1 MSARTWMPS
10 YAYRAYNESGQRR
23 DGRIDAAGTSA
34 AEQALWLEG
43 LKIVEIHPAPPKKTM
58 ADYFPSLYQISR
70 ADIILFTRQLATFVG
85 AGVTMSRA
93 LGVIAEE
100 TASPLFKRVILA
112 VLDDLERGQNLS
124 EALVKHPKVFPTLYI
139 DLVRVAELTGNL
151 ESTLTQLAGY
161 LRRDLNTARRVQ
173 AAMIYPAVILVVAT
187 GVVII
192 LVFFAL
198 PAFVRIFA
206 EFRVE
211 LPLSTRILIGIV
223 NFTRQWALVIG
234 AVILAGAGG
243 IVVALRT
250 SRGAYAKDQISIKAP
265 ILGPIVLSAVLNR
278 FARTLAMVLK
288 AGVPLGQTFEAVIAS
303 TGNKVFQRGLTTV
316 KEQMTSGEGFAGPLI
331 RTHLFP
337 PMLTQM
343 VRVGEETGT
352 LDTYLEQAAEFY
364 EEELEYRIRAMT
376 SLIEPVMTVAVGIM
390 VGFIAVSLIS
400 AMYGLVGALK

>member
-1 MSARTWMPS
+1 MPS
-10 YAYRAYNESGQRR
+10 YAYRAYTEAGKKRE
-23 DGRIDAAGTSA
+23 GRIEAAGTSA

-43 LKIVEIHPAPPKKTM
+43 LKIVQLYPAPLKKTM

-70 ADIILFTRQLATFVG
+70 NDVILFTRQLATFVG
-85 AGVTMSRA
+85 AGVPMTRA

-100 TASPLFKRVILA
+100 TASPLFKRAILA

-124 EALVKHPKVFPTLYI
+124 ESLVKHPKAFPSLYI

-151 ESTLTQLAGY
+151 EATLKELAGY
-161 LRRDLNTARRVQ
+161 LRRDLNTVRRVRT
-173 AAMIYPAVILVVAT
+173 AMIYPTVILVVAT
-187 GVVII
+187 GVVLI

-198 PAFVRIFA
+198 PAFVKIFA

-211 LPLSTRILIGIV
+211 LPLSTRILIAVV
-223 NFTRQWALVIG
+223 NFSRSWGLVIG
-234 AVILAGAGG
+234 AVLGILAGA
-243 IVVALRT
+243 VALALRT
-250 SRGAYAKDQISIKAP
+250 PRGIYAKDLLSLRAP
-265 ILGPIVLSAVLNR
+265 IIGPIVMSAVLNR
-278 FARTLAMVLK
+278 FSRTLAMVLK
-288 AGVPLGQTFEAVIAS
+288 AGVPLGQTFDAVIAG
-303 TGNKVFQRGLTTV
+303 TGNKVFQRGLGTV
-316 KEQMTSGEGFAGPLI
+316 KEQMTGGEGFAGPLL

-352 LDTYLEQAAEFY
+352 LDTYLGQAADYY
-364 EEELEYRIRAMT
+364 EEELDYRIRTMT
-376 SLIEPVMTVAVGIM
+376 SLIEPVMTVAVGLV

>member
-1 MSARTWMPS
+1 MPS
-10 YAYRAYNESGQRR
+10 YAYRAYNESGKRQ
-23 DGRIDAAGTSA
+23 DGTIDAAGTSA
-34 AEQALWLEG
+34 AEQALWAQG
-43 LKIVEIHPAPPKKTM
+43 LRVVRILPARPKKTL
-58 ADYFPSLYQISR
+58 ADQFPTLYQISKS
-70 ADIILFTRQLATFVG
+70 DIILFTRQLATFVS
-85 AGVTMSRA
+85 AGVPMSRG
-93 LGVIAEE
+93 LGTIAQE

-124 EALVKHPKVFPTLYI
+124 EALARHPRVFSTLYV

-151 ESTLTQLAGY
+151 DATLKDLAVY
-161 LRRDLNTARRVQ
+161 LRRDLNTFRRVR

-198 PAFVRIFA
+198 PAFVKIFA

-223 NFTRQWALVIG
+223 TFTQRWGLAIG
-234 AVILAGAGG
+234 AALALAAVAVA
-243 IVVALRT
+243 IVLRT
-250 SRGAYAKDQISIKAP
+250 ERGLVAKDTLLLRLP
-265 ILGPIVLSAVLNR
+265 VFGPIVLSAILNR
-278 FARTLAMVLK
+278 FARMLSMVLK
-288 AGVPLGQTFEAVIAS
+288 AGVPLGQTFDAVIAG
-303 TGNKVFQRGLTTV
+303 TGNRVFQRKLVTM
-316 KEQMTSGEGFAGPLI
+316 KDQMTGGDGFAGPLA

-337 PMLTQM
+337 PMMTQM

-352 LDTYLEQAAEFY
+352 LDAYLEQAADFY

-376 SLIEPVMTVAVGIM
+376 SLIEPIMTVGVGIV

-400 AMYGLVGALK
+400 AMYGLIGALK

>member
-1 MSARTWMPS
+1 MPS
-10 YAYRAYNESGQRR
+10 YAYLAYTEAGQRR
-23 DGRIDAAGTSA
+23 EGRIDAEGTSA

-43 LKIVEIHPAPPKKTM
+43 LKIVELNPASPRKTM

-85 AGVTMSRA
+85 AGVPMSRA
-93 LGVIAEE
+93 LGTIAQE

-124 EALVKHPKVFPTLYI
+124 EALVKHPKVFPTLYV

-151 ESTLTQLAGY
+151 EATLTELAGY
-161 LRRDLNTARRVQ
+161 LRRDLNTVRRVQ
-173 AAMIYPAVILVVAT
+173 AALIYPAVILVVAT

-198 PAFVRIFA
+198 PAFTRIFA

-223 NFTRQWALVIG
+223 DFTRRWGLVIG
-234 AVILAGAGG
+234 AVVVAAAGG
-243 IVVALRT
+243 IVLALRT
-250 SRGAYAKDQISIKAP
+250 ARGAYVKDQLSIRVP
-265 ILGPIVLSAVLNR
+265 IVGPIVLSAVLNR

-303 TGNKVFQRGLTTV
+303 TGNRVFQRGLTTV

>member
-1 MSARTWMPS
+1 MPS
-10 YAYRAYNESGQRR
+10 FAYRAYSETGQRR
-23 DGRIDAAGTSA
+23 DGRIDAAGTA
-34 AEQALWLEG
+34 EAEQALWLEG
-43 LKIVEIHPAPPKKTM
+43 LKIVALNPAPARKTM
-58 ADYFPSLYQISR
+58 ADYFPTLYQISR

-85 AGVTMSRA
+85 AGVPMSRA
-93 LGVIAEE
+93 LSVISEE

-112 VLDDLERGQNLS
+112 VLEDLERGQNLS
-124 EALVKHPKVFPTLYI
+124 EALAKHPKVFPALYI

-161 LRRDLNTARRVQ
+161 LRRDLNTVRRVRT
-173 AAMIYPAVILVVAT
+173 AMIYPAVILVVAI

-198 PAFVRIFA
+198 PAFTRIFA
-206 EFRVE
+206 EFKVE

-223 NFTRQWALVIG
+223 DFIRKWALI
-234 AVILAGAGG
+234 IAGAIVGLVG
-243 IVVALRT
+243 LIVVGLRT
-250 SRGAYAKDQISIKAP
+250 KGGVYAKDQLSIKAP
-265 ILGPIVLSAVLNR
+265 ILGPIILSAVLNR

-303 TGNKVFQRGLTTV
+303 TGNTVFQRGLTTV
-316 KEQMTSGEGFAGPLI
+316 RDQMTGGEGFAGPLI
-331 RTHLFP
+331 RTRLFP

-364 EEELEYRIRAMT
+364 EEELDYRIRAMT
-376 SLIEPVMTVAVGIM
+376 SLIEPVMTIAVGLV

-400 AMYGLVGALK
+400 AMYGLVGAIK